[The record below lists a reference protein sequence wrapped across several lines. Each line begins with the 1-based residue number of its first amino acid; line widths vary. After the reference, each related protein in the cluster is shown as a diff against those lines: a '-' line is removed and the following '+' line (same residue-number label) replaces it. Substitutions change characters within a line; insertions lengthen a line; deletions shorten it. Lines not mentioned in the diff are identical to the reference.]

1 MQQNQTP
8 NGTMQ
13 IPNQQSSPFRYTPM
27 AGMGMNYNT
36 QSFTPQS
43 QSSIAQQKQ
52 PEAFDDEAFARAF
65 EEAARNEEMLAQ
77 ERQENEM
84 RQDTEAEQHVE
95 VGQDQGVELG
105 QDILINESASRLLS
119 SDSEKLAQQFRIG
132 ADQIH
137 DPAAPQK
144 DQQRDESDQD
154 ALARTAGQLLTSV
167 RNDRNEKFQNS
178 QFLELMRRVRDREV
192 MVAGDKFVGTGGRED
207 DAERAVEVAKAYPS
221 PPPEA
226 FSSHG

>member
-1 MQQNQTP
+1 M
-8 NGTMQ
+8 G
-13 IPNQQSSPFRYTPM
+13 
-27 AGMGMNYNT
+27 GMGMNYNA

-77 ERQENEM
+77 ERQDSDM
-84 RQDTEAEQHVE
+84 RQNTEAEQHIE

-119 SDSEKLAQQFRIG
+119 SDSEKLAQQARIG

-167 RNDRNEKFQNS
+167 RNDKSEKFQNS

-192 MVAGDKFVGTGGRED
+192 TVAGDKFVGTGDREG

-221 PPPEA
+221 PPPEVYPGH
-226 FSSHG
+226 SEDYV